1 MTDEI
6 STTQVTTGEEP
17 EMKKIIGWAMVGAM
31 SFGALTAC
39 GSDSKSTKTTNAP
52 SVTEAG
58 GGSGSGS
65 GNAAVDQ
72 FCKDTEELA
81 KKIKEAL
88 ADPSKLAALQ
98 ADVTKFTTDAAALS
112 SANPADAQKITDCA
126 KALTDSLAGG

>member
-1 MTDEI
+1 
-6 STTQVTTGEEP
+6 
-17 EMKKIIGWAMVGAM
+17 MKKIVGWAMVGVM

-52 SVTEAG
+52 SGTAG
-58 GGSGSGS
+58 GGGSGS

-112 SANPADAQKITDCA
+112 SANPNDAQKISDCA

>member
-1 MTDEI
+1 
-6 STTQVTTGEEP
+6 
-17 EMKKIIGWAMVGAM
+17 MKKIIGWAMVGAM

-39 GSDSKSTKTTNAP
+39 SSDSKSTTKTTNAP

-72 FCKDTEELA
+72 FCKDTEALA
-81 KKIKEAL
+81 KKIKEAI
-88 ADPSKLAALQ
+88 ADPTKLAALQ

-112 SANPADAQKITDCA
+112 SANPNDAQKISDCA